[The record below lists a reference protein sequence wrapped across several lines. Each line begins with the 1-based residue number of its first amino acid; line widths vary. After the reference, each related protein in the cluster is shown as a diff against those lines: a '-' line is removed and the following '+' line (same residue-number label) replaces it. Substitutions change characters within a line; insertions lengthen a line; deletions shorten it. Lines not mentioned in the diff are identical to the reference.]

1 MAKYLLL
8 WEVDPAKVPADRKE
22 RAALWGP
29 MIQMVKQQMLE
40 GTTKDWGVFA
50 GGLKG
55 YSVSEGD
62 EMTLSNTVQRYL
74 PYVTFTAHP
83 IVSVNQMAEVIE
95 NLKK

>member
-1 MAKYLLL
+1 MARYLLL
-8 WEVDPAKVPADRKE
+8 WEIDPTKVPANPKE

-29 MIQMVKQQMLE
+29 MIQMVKQQIKN

-55 YSVSEGD
+55 FSVSEGD
-62 EMTLSNTVQRYL
+62 EMMLANNVQRYL
-74 PYVTFTAHP
+74 PYVTFTAYP
-83 IVSVNQMAEVIE
+83 LISIEQMEEVIE